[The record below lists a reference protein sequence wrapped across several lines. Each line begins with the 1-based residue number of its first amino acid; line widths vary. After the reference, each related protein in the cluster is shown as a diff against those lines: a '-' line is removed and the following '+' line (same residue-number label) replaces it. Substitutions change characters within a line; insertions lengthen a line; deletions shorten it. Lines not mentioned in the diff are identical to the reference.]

1 MVKAFGRYY
10 ITTSGEDEW
19 GRKISEILVV
29 RKTIVL

>member
-10 ITTSGEDEW
+10 ITGDEW